1 MTYSEQLQQSKE
13 SNNDYD
19 REERTQEIS
28 NDIKD
33 VLSDGTV
40 FGDLIA
46 ESMATLLSKSAATVE
61 EVVGE
66 KTKATLDAIKSF
78 ASDVLKNSL
87 DIETSIDKFSKKL
100 AEEMEAKEYTRDKD
114 YSRDEKSMDMDK

>member
-1 MTYSEQLQQSKE
+1 MTYSEQLQQSKA

-19 REERTQEIS
+19 REERTQEIA

-46 ESMATLLSKSAATVE
+46 ESMATLLSKSAAKVE

-66 KTKATLDAIKSF
+66 KTKTTMDAIKSV
-78 ASDVLKNSL
+78 ASDVLQNSL
-87 DIETSIDKFSKKL
+87 DAETSIDTFSKKL
-100 AEEMEAKEYTRDKD
+100 AKEMEAKEHTRDKD

>member
-19 REERTQEIS
+19 REERTKEIA

-46 ESMATLLSKSAATVE
+46 ESMATLLSKSAEIAE
-61 EVVGE
+61 AYIGE
-66 KTKATLDAIKSF
+66 KKDAALSIIKSI
-78 ASDVLKNSL
+78 ANDVVQNSFEA
-87 DIETSIDKFSKKL
+87 ETSIDKFSKRL
-100 AEEMEAKEYTRDKD
+100 AEEMEGKEHSRDKD